1 MLFRTFFLAT
11 IGLSTVSAAHADGA
25 ITKIITAADSKRLE
39 QYQQTKTKAVAEAK
53 ATGAAADVRLVDDL
67 LNKPGLPFSQDFD
80 MTGNWQCRTIKL
92 GGMAPALIVYGWF
105 KCKVTDDGSGWA
117 LEKISGS
124 QRTKG
129 RFYTESDTRLTYLG
143 TGYVSDQK
151 PVKYG
156 AGPKTDEAGYAYRTG
171 KNAFRIELPA
181 PYYESLL
188 NVMEFRR

>member
-1 MLFRTFFLAT
+1 MVSRSLFAVM
-11 IGLSTVSAAHADGA
+11 IGLSMLTAAHADGA
-25 ITKIITAADSKRLE
+25 ITRIITASDSKRLE
-39 QYQQTKTKAVAEAK
+39 QYEQTKARALTQARVSG
-53 ATGAAADVRLVDDL
+53 TAADVRLVDDL
-67 LNKPGLPFSQDFD
+67 LKRPGLPFSQDFD

-92 GGMAPALIVYGWF
+92 GGTAPALVVYGWF

-117 LEKISGS
+117 LEKVTGS

-143 TGYVSDQK
+143 TGYVADQK

-171 KNAFRIELPA
+171 KNAFRIEFPA
-181 PYYESLL
+181 PYYESVL
-188 NVMEFRR
+188 NIMEFKR

>member
-1 MLFRTFFLAT
+1 MVFRTLFLAM
-11 IGLSTVSAAHADGA
+11 IGLSTVSTAHADGA
-25 ITKIITAADSKRLE
+25 IIKIITASDSKRLE
-39 QYQQTKTKAVAEAK
+39 QYPQTKAKALSEAK
-53 ATGAAADVRLVDDL
+53 ASGTAADVRLVDEL
-67 LNKPGLPFSQDFD
+67 LKRPGLPFSQDFD

-92 GGMAPALIVYGWF
+92 GGMAPALVVYGWF
-105 KCKVTDDGSGWA
+105 KCKITDDGSGWA
-117 LEKISGS
+117 LEKVTGS

-156 AGPKTDEAGYAYRTG
+156 AGAKTDEAGYAYRSG
-171 KNAFRIELPA
+171 KNAFRIEFPA

-188 NVMEFRR
+188 NVMEFKR